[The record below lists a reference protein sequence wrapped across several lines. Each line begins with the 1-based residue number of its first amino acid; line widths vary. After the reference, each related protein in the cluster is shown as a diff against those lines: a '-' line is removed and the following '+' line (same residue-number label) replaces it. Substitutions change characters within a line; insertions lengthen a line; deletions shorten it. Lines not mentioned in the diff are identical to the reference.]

1 MGVLG
6 TLFICLA
13 LIHLFTGTQLRSQS
27 IYGTIT
33 GTVVDPSGGAVAS
46 ANITL
51 KNVASGD
58 VRRSV
63 TNSDGYY
70 SFSSVPAG
78 SYSLTV
84 EAPGFQKAVTQGID
98 VTGAASLSFPVKLV
112 LGAASQQIV
121 VEAAGDQIIPT
132 DSGEKAARRPIV
144 NIAPVSCGSDAFG
157 APSTS

>member
-1 MGVLG
+1 M
-6 TLFICLA
+6 CLA

-27 IYGTIT
+27 IYGKIT
-33 GTVVDPSGGAVAS
+33 GTVVDPSGGAVAN
-46 ANITL
+46 ANAIL

-58 VRRSV
+58 IRRTV

-98 VTGAASLSFPVKLV
+98 VTGARKPEFSGQTCAWCCEP
-112 LGAASQQIV
+112 AIV
-121 VEAAGDQIIPT
+121 VEAAWRSDYSKRIP
-132 DSGEKAARRPIV
+132 EKRLQY
-144 NIAPVSCGSDAFG
+144 
-157 APSTS
+157 

>member
-1 MGVLG
+1 MVVHLLKRTGVLG

-33 GTVVDPSGGAVAS
+33 GTVIDPSGGAVAS

-112 LGAASQQIV
+112 LGAASPLASWIRSPASTPKCVQRPFDRG
-121 VEAAGDQIIPT
+121 ERLLESDDE
-132 DSGEKAARRPIV
+132 DS
-144 NIAPVSCGSDAFG
+144 S
-157 APSTS
+157 